1 MKNLSIFKYNLK
13 TTALLVTAF
22 VIFFG
27 ALYSN
32 KTYAATCSVGEC
44 RSGWWV
50 CDSSPLTGGYDDM
63 CCYANGCPSD
73 DCQKSNNGC
82 WYGAVG
88 VCTEKTPGACPK
100 TSTETDDA
108 WPRTRTECLDE
119 GLCWFSPKCKER
131 LSPTCPENAINNRI
145 YINPVDKCEYCAG
158 GSICTDTAPD
168 QVTLQSPANGTS
180 FQNAGTVVLDWN
192 AIAGWGENCTGD
204 ESKIYRVYV
213 DKGDGVGFVQQG
225 GNILD
230 PTTEITYALDTS
242 VNRTYS
248 WYVISD
254 NGTETNTS
262 ATYIF
267 TNVTKMEL
275 TVTVK
280 ETLYDT
286 NACPGT
292 SIRVLPK
299 ASVYEPTT
307 NLSYITDAN
316 GQVKMTL
323 SYSPSKT
330 IQLCPSYSEDMCQ
343 TYSVR
348 CADSTK
354 YDTQQNC
361 ITINQTTTLTTQT
374 TTLQMSKIKKDPWVA
389 VVDGDAFSR
398 TFTNPGPCSSE
409 TAMTQTKEKK
419 FYGGMLNLNKLSLG
433 SNIYALSMRNSPFP
447 PDISEGTGGGY
458 AKNIGEEEVVSE
470 RLDIKIPD
478 TARTLTNLGG
488 QIRPGVHKMSVADF
502 NGSSGLY
509 YFPLTG
515 TSYLTPIPSP
525 YDSPRQFTGGYR
537 VSNSPAVAFV
547 YVEGNPSDTL
557 IIDSPIKSTA
567 APLGVTTAPGNVVI
581 ITKAH
586 VKIDP
591 SLSTPLSTFNPD
603 TPPQVEAVIISST
616 GIEVGSDYTEVSP
629 DDPIVFNGSLIN
641 TKPGGSLNKGLQMLR
656 DLGLGNNTHPATAVN
671 YPLDLLDKVTK
682 FIKYNSER
690 GIKTGLEV
698 FDVRYEFEN
707 VRETEN

>member
-1 MKNLSIFKYNLK
+1 MNNLSIFKHNLK
-13 TTALLVTAF
+13 TTILLVAVSVVFSGT
-22 VIFFG
+22 
-27 ALYSN
+27 LYST

-44 RSGWWV
+44 RSDWWV
-50 CDSSPLTGGYDDM
+50 CDSAPLTGGYDDM

-82 WYGAVG
+82 WYAALE

-131 LSPTCPENAINNRI
+131 LSPTCPESAINDRI
-145 YINPVDKCEYCAG
+145 YINPDDKCEYCTGG
-158 GSICTDTAPD
+158 GSSCTDNAPD

-192 AIAGWGENCTGD
+192 AIAGWGENCAGD

-213 DKGDGVGFVQQG
+213 DKGDGAGFVQQG

-230 PTTEITYALDTS
+230 PTTEITYAPDTS

-248 WYVISD
+248 WYVVSD
-254 NGTETNTS
+254 NGAGTNTS

-275 TVTVK
+275 TVTVQ
-280 ETLYDT
+280 ETSYNT
-286 NACPGT
+286 NVCPGT
-292 SIRVLPK
+292 PIRALPK
-299 ASVYEPTT
+299 VSVYEPTT

-330 IQLCPSYSEDMCQ
+330 IQLCPSYSDGMCQ

-348 CADSTK
+348 CADSTE
-354 YDTQQNC
+354 YDTQQGC
-361 ITINQTTTLTTQT
+361 ITINQTATLTTQS

-389 VVDGDAFSR
+389 VVDGDAFSN
-398 TFTNPGPCSSE
+398 TFTNPGPCTSE
-409 TAMTQTKEKK
+409 IALRGKY

-433 SNIYALSMRNSPFP
+433 SNIYALSMRSSPFP
-447 PDISEGTGGGY
+447 TDISEGTGGGY
-458 AKNIGEEEVVSE
+458 AKNIGEEEAVSE
-470 RLDIKIPD
+470 RLDIKIPE
-478 TARTLTNLGG
+478 TARTMTNLGG
-488 QIRPGVHKMSVADF
+488 QMRPGVYKMSVANF

-509 YFPLTG
+509 YFG
-515 TSYLTPIPSP
+515 ASYLTPIPSP
-525 YDSPRQFTGGYR
+525 YDSPKQFPGGGYR
-537 VSNSPAVAFV
+537 VINSPSTVFV
-547 YVEGNPSDTL
+547 YVEGNPSDIL
-557 IIDSPIKSTA
+557 IIDSPIKSTT
-567 APLGVTTAPGNVVI
+567 APLGVTTAPGNVII

-603 TPPQVEAVIISST
+603 TLPQVEAVIISST
-616 GIEVGSDYTEVSP
+616 GIEIGSDYTEASP
-629 DDPIVFNGSLIN
+629 DDPIVFNGSLIS
-641 TKPGGSLNKGLQMLR
+641 TKPGNSPGKGLQMLR
-656 DLGLGNNTHPATAVN
+656 DLGLGNNTYPAVAVN
-671 YPLDLLDKVTK
+671 YPLNLLDEVTR

-707 VRETEN
+707 VGETEN